1 MPYEVSGLCPQ
12 MLAVA
17 PNLEHWRFIA
27 LETRS
32 ASRSRYLTIVN
43 SRHIAL
49 PRMHFLAL
57 KRGKK
62 SKRSGGLFWFYS
74 ISYPLSTC
82 LHESSFQHK
91 QRLVSRPKLNSISTF
106 FRPHFERSKILRLEH
121 ARRKQSAPR

>member
-62 SKRSGGLFWFYS
+62 SKRSGGLISFDS
-74 ISYPLSTC
+74 ISYPLSTFF
-82 LHESSFQHK
+82 HEASFQ
-91 QRLVSRPKLNSISTF
+91 
-106 FRPHFERSKILRLEH
+106 
-121 ARRKQSAPR
+121 RKQTLLSLAKFNVVSPF